1 MLLSM
6 SLFYIFKNYVKIGNS
21 KTVNA
26 IAKTTFGV
34 YIFHENPLYCSYG
47 ENGLS
52 DKALLFERW
61 LHVGE
66 HFETDAFYPLYFL
79 SCVLFVFVSCSLL
92 EFLRQRMCG
101 FVGYVF
107 KKLSIKKMVLP

>member
-1 MLLSM
+1 M
-6 SLFYIFKNYVKIGNS
+6 SLFYIFKNYVKIGSS
-21 KTVNA
+21 KIINA

-47 ENGLS
+47 EKGLI
-52 DKALLFERW
+52 DKALLFEKW

-66 HFETDAFYPLYFL
+66 HFETDVFYPLYFL

-107 KKLSIKKMVLP
+107 KKLSIKKTVLP